1 MSSSGEFRRP
11 FIRELPVPVPCTRAV
26 AVWAPAA
33 LVVSVCNSR
42 LTITPCSAGRPAGL
56 NQTNDEELHSL
67 LTDIETWKSNLPADL
82 QFRGSE
88 TPRNAGE

>member
-1 MSSSGEFRRP
+1 MPRAQAQAVVPSQRR
-11 FIRELPVPVPCTRAV
+11 RGKKTNRA
-26 AVWAPAA
+26 ADNH
-33 LVVSVCNSR
+33 LFGR
-42 LTITPCSAGRPAGL
+42 HRPAGL
-56 NQTNDEELHSL
+56 NLTNDEELHSL